1 MKKITV
7 AIAGNPNSGKTTL
20 FNALTGSK
28 QHVGNYPGVTVEKK
42 EGSRTYKNHVIHF
55 IDLPGTYSLTAHS
68 IEEVVSRDY
77 IINEN
82 PDVVV
87 DIIDASNFERN
98 LYLATQLLELNVPLI
113 LVLNMADV
121 AKKQGYSFD
130 TEKLGRFFNAKA
142 VFTVASKS
150 EGINELLDS
159 IIEKIEES
167 RNKAELTAHPFHI
180 HYGEDIEREIDKLEK
195 LIDRKHPFAEK
206 YGARWICLKLLER
219 DEQIT
224 GLSNDRDILNAV
236 DQSISHLEKLYA
248 DSPEILI
255 AEKRY
260 GFVSGVYE
268 KAVVHTVQHRHQ
280 ISDIVDKVLL
290 NRILGLPIFVFM
302 MYFVFK
308 LTFWI
313 GAHPMSWIESGFG
326 YLSSFISGFWPQGSE
341 NAVKSLIVDGVIGGV
356 GGVVVF
362 LPNIV
367 LLFLAI
373 ALLEDSGYMARAAF
387 LMDRIMKKIGL
398 HGRSF
403 IPMVI
408 GFGCTVPA
416 IMAARILD
424 DRKSRL
430 TTIMVLPL
438 MSCGA
443 RLPIY
448 TLFIS
453 AFFAVRWHAMM
464 MLIVYMIGILIA
476 IIISLLLRKT
486 LLKGESGIFLMEL
499 PPYRMPTIRG
509 MLTHA
514 WERSWLYLKKAGT
527 VILAISIVLWFMT
540 TYPKTSEEKLAG
552 LSEQDI
558 RKAQLQN
565 SIAGRIGLAME
576 PAIKPLGFDYRIGTA
591 LIGALAAKEV
601 FVAQTGIVFSISD
614 PSGEESLTLREKLR
628 ANYTPLQGFCVM
640 LFCLISAPCAATL
653 AICRKET
660 NSWGWA
666 LFQYLGLTTIGYVV
680 TLIVYQTGS
689 LFLG

>member
-1 MKKITV
+1 MKKITA

-20 FNALTGSK
+20 FNALTGAR

-42 EGSRTYKNHVIHF
+42 EGSRIYKDCQINF

-68 IEEVVSRDY
+68 IEEVVARDY

-87 DIIDASNFERN
+87 NIIDASNFERN

-130 TEKLGRFFNAKA
+130 TEKLGSFFNARA
-142 VFTVASKS
+142 ILTVASKS

-159 IIEKIEES
+159 IIEKSQIQTEQTPS
-167 RNKAELTAHPFHI
+167 PLQI

-195 LIDRKHPFAEK
+195 LVDKKHPFAKK
-206 YGARWICLKLLER
+206 YGARWLCLKLLEK
-219 DEQIT
+219 DEQII
-224 GLSNDRDILNAV
+224 GLSQNREILNAAE
-236 DQSISHLEKLYA
+236 QSISHLEKLYG

-268 KAVVHTVQHRHQ
+268 GAVVHTVQHRHQ
-280 ISDIVDKVLL
+280 ISDLVDKVLL
-290 NRILGLPIFVFM
+290 NRVLGLPIFIIM
-302 MYFVFK
+302 MYLVFK

-313 GAHPMSWIESGFG
+313 GAHPMVWIETGFA
-326 YLSSFISGFWPQGSE
+326 YLSNFISGLWPQGSE
-341 NAVKSLIVDGVIGGV
+341 NAVKSLIVDGIIGGV

-373 ALLEDSGYMARAAF
+373 AILEDSGYMARAAF

-416 IMAARILD
+416 IMATRILD

-453 AFFAVRWHAMM
+453 AFFAVRWHAMV

-476 IIISLLLRKT
+476 IILSLLLRKT

-540 TYPKTSEEKLAG
+540 TYPKASEEKLSG

-558 RKAQLQN
+558 QKAQLQN
-565 SIAGRIGLAME
+565 SIAGRVGLAME

-614 PSGEESLTLREKLR
+614 SSGEESLTLREKLR

-666 LFQYLGLTTIGYVV
+666 LFQYLGLTAIGYTV